1 MSDMYSL
8 TIESIA
14 VKPRPLG
21 ATALLALS
29 LALAAHAPRLAA
41 VTAQAADDPHECLAL
56 ALYWEAGGET
66 GESMAAVASVV
77 LNRRAHPEFPPTVCG
92 VVRQGGTDPGCQ
104 FHFWCDGES
113 DTPRNAAVW
122 ALARE
127 VAAEVLA
134 DLIPD
139 PTGGAL
145 FFHAARLGEPPWT
158 IPRERTV
165 RIGRH
170 VYYR

>member
-1 MSDMYSL
+1 MQPS
-8 TIESIA
+8 TIESPA
-14 VKPRPLG
+14 VRPRSRG
-21 ATALLALS
+21 AAALLAIA
-29 LALAAHAPRLAA
+29 LALAAGARQPGPAA
-41 VTAQAADDPHECLAL
+41 ARPADDDPHECLAL
-56 ALYWEAGGET
+56 AVYWEAGGET
-66 GESMAAVASVV
+66 RESMAAVASVV

-104 FHFWCDGES
+104 FHFWCDGRS

-127 VAAEVLA
+127 VAAEALA
-134 DLIPD
+134 DLLPD

-145 FFHAARLGEPPWT
+145 FFHAARLGEPPWR
-158 IPRERTV
+158 IPRERTA

>member
-1 MSDMYSL
+1 
-8 TIESIA
+8 
-14 VKPRPLG
+14 
-21 ATALLALS
+21 
-29 LALAAHAPRLAA
+29 
-41 VTAQAADDPHECLAL
+41 
-56 ALYWEAGGET
+56 
-66 GESMAAVASVV
+66 MAAVASVV

-104 FHFWCDGES
+104 FRFWCDGKS

-127 VAAEVLA
+127 VAAEALA
-134 DLIPD
+134 NLIPD

-145 FFHAARLGEPPWT
+145 FFHAAKLDEPPWR